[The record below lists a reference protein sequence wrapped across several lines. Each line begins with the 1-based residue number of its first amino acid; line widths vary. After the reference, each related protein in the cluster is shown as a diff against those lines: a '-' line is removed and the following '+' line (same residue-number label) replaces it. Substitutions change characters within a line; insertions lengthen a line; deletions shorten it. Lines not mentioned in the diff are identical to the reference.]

1 MAKHGKR
8 YLDAIKQYDAEAY
21 YEPEQAV
28 ELVKKVSSAKFDE
41 TIDLHV
47 RLGID
52 PRHAEQQI
60 RGVILMPAGLG
71 KTVRILVFAEGDA
84 ARYAEEGGADII
96 GSDELVNRIEK
107 EGFTEFDVA
116 IAVPDMM
123 RKIGKLGKVLGPRGL
138 MPSPKGGTVVQPE
151 DLPRVIEE
159 SRAGR
164 IEFRNDR
171 TGNLH
176 VPLGKA
182 SFTEAQLMAN
192 FSALMDELRR
202 MRPSSVKGQF
212 VRKVVLT
219 PTHGPGVRVDPFAAV
234 ALTPTEL
241 ED

>member
-8 YLDAIKQYDAEAY
+8 YLDAVKGYNPEEY
-21 YEPEQAV
+21 YGPDQAV

-41 TIDLHV
+41 TIDVHM

-96 GSDELVNRIEK
+96 GSDELVTRIEK

-176 VPLGKA
+176 VPLGKS

-219 PTHGPGVRVDPFAAV
+219 PTHGPGVRVDPFAAI

-241 ED
+241 EA

>member
-1 MAKHGKR
+1 MPKHGKR
-8 YLDAIKQYDAEAY
+8 YLGALQEYKVEDVYGPTK
-21 YEPEQAV
+21 AV
-28 ELVKKVSSAKFDE
+28 ELVKKLSRAKFDE
-41 TIDLHV
+41 TIDVHM

-84 ARYAEEGGADII
+84 ARTAEDAGADIV

-107 EGFTEFDVA
+107 EGFVDFDVA

-123 RKIGKLGKVLGPRGL
+123 RKIGRLGKVLGPRSL

-182 SFTEAQLMAN
+182 SFSEDQLMAN

-202 MRPSSVKGQF
+202 MKPSSVKGQF

-219 PTHGPGVRVDPFAAV
+219 PTMGPGVKVDPLEALN
-234 ALTPTEL
+234 LTPTAL
-241 ED
+241 G

>member
-1 MAKHGKR
+1 MASKHGKR
-8 YLDAIKQYDAEAY
+8 YVDAVKGYDESQTYAATK
-21 YEPEQAV
+21 AV
-28 ELVKKVSSAKFDE
+28 EMVKKLATAKFDE
-41 TIDLHV
+41 TIDVHM

-71 KTVRILVFAEGDA
+71 KTVRIAVFAEGDA
-84 ARYAEEGGADII
+84 ARLAEDAGADIV
-96 GSDELVNRIEK
+96 GSDEFIKQIEG
-107 EGFTEFDVA
+107 GFTEFDVA

-123 RKIGKLGKVLGPRGL
+123 RKMGKLGKVLGPRGL
-138 MPSPKGGTVVQPE
+138 MPSPKAGTVVQPE

-171 TGNLH
+171 TGNMH
-176 VPLGKA
+176 VPIGKA
-182 SFTEAQLMAN
+182 SFSEAQLMAN

-202 MRPSSVKGQF
+202 MRPASVKGQF

-219 PTHGPGVRVDPFAAV
+219 PTMGPGVKVDIFDAIS
-234 ALTPTEL
+234 LTPTEL
-241 ED
+241 

>member
-8 YLDAIKQYDAEAY
+8 YLDAIKGYDAEKFY
-21 YEPEQAV
+21 TPDQAV
-28 ELVKKVSSAKFDE
+28 DLVKKVSSAKFDE
-41 TIDLHV
+41 TIDVHM

-60 RGVILMPAGLG
+60 RGVILMPSGLG

-84 ARYAEEGGADII
+84 ARTAESAGADIV

-107 EGFTEFDVA
+107 EGFTAFDVA

-182 SFTEAQLMAN
+182 SFTEAQIMAN

-219 PTHGPGVRVDPFAAV
+219 PTHGPSVKVDPFAAI
-234 ALTPTEL
+234 ALTPSADEA
-241 ED
+241 

>member
-8 YLDAIKQYDAEAY
+8 YVDAVKGFDEAQAY
-21 YEPEQAV
+21 TATKAV
-28 ELVKKVSSAKFDE
+28 EMVKKLATAKFDE
-41 TIDLHV
+41 TIDVHM

-71 KTVRILVFAEGDA
+71 KTVRIAVFAEGDA
-84 ARYAEEGGADII
+84 ARIAEDAGADIV
-96 GSDELVNRIEK
+96 GSDEFIKQIEG
-107 EGFTEFDVA
+107 GFTEFDVA

-123 RKIGKLGKVLGPRGL
+123 RKMGKLGKVLGPRGL
-138 MPSPKGGTVVQPE
+138 MPSPKAGTVVQPE

-171 TGNLH
+171 TGNMH
-176 VPLGKA
+176 VPIGKA
-182 SFTEAQLMAN
+182 SFSEAQLMAN

-202 MRPSSVKGQF
+202 MRPASVKGQF

-219 PTHGPGVRVDPFAAV
+219 PTMGPGVKVDIFDAIS
-234 ALTPTEL
+234 LTPTEL
-241 ED
+241 

>member
-8 YLDAIKQYDAEAY
+8 YLEALKEY
-21 YEPEQAV
+21 KVEDVYPPTKAV
-28 ELVKKVSSAKFDE
+28 ELVKSLSRAKFDE
-41 TIDLHV
+41 TIDVHM

-84 ARYAEEGGADII
+84 ARTAEDSGADIV

-107 EGFTEFDVA
+107 EGFVDFDVA

-123 RKIGKLGKVLGPRGL
+123 RKIGRLGKVLGPRGL

-182 SFTEAQLMAN
+182 SFTEDQLMAN
-192 FSALMDELRR
+192 FSTLMDELRR
-202 MRPSSVKGQF
+202 MKPSSVKGQF

-219 PTHGPGVRVDPFAAV
+219 PTMGPGVKVDPFEALN
-234 ALTPTEL
+234 LTPTEL
-241 ED
+241 T